1 MGESTVKRQ
10 EPPDLA
16 PDIGGALGRCMI
28 RAPTKLRIADP
39 VNTHGWP
46 PPAARGTGGQG
57 GALGRARGSCKFQ
70 LWSKWVNEF
79 LCRIQGTYASPST
92 KFAHGLV
99 HPEKWT
105 WRAFPSITLT
115 QTGQRRF
122 VGGYALSP
130 KEEGWAGPEAPG
142 GESETWQCHRLWAW
156 ASPFSS
162 LGLSLLLCEMGCTIS
177 CGWCNS
183 IP

>member
-1 MGESTVKRQ
+1 MRDPGAHEVKDRGSRQ
-10 EPPDLA
+10 HPRLA
-16 PDIGGALGRCMI
+16 
-28 RAPTKLRIADP
+28 
-39 VNTHGWP
+39 
-46 PPAARGTGGQG
+46 AACCAGDRRTRR
-57 GALGRARGSCKFQ
+57 ALGRALSSCKFQ
-70 LWSKWVNEF
+70 LWSKLVNEF

-130 KEEGWAGPEAPG
+130 KEEGRAGPEAPG
-142 GESETWQCHRLWAW
+142 SESETWRCHRLWAW
-156 ASPFSS
+156 ASPFS

-177 CGWCNS
+177 CG
-183 IP
+183 